1 MNMNSQISG
10 NRKKNYIMALAFV
23 IAGVVLD
30 QFTKSLA
37 AAHLKGKN
45 PFVILD
51 GVFEL
56 QYLENRGAAF
66 GLFQNQ
72 HLFFFASVVL
82 MTVAVIIFFPAGMR
96 RADYG
101 RGIRQLHRPYKPQ
114 VCHRLFLL

>member
-56 QYLENRGAAF
+56 QYHEWILSF
-66 GLFQNQ
+66 
-72 HLFFFASVVL
+72 
-82 MTVAVIIFFPAGMR
+82 
-96 RADYG
+96 
-101 RGIRQLHRPYKPQ
+101 
-114 VCHRLFLL
+114 